1 MEFKQCHC
9 ISDIYLNLKQL
20 KNINNRALF
29 KLRCNVL
36 LLILFCWSCKRQGV
50 KGWSH

>member
-29 KLRCNVL
+29 KVINSDVTY
-36 LLILFCWSCKRQGV
+36 SCLHCSAGLVRDKV
-50 KGWSH
+50 